1 MSNNFSQNY
10 APPFVGGVFNVAG
23 GFIGRSLIDS
33 LRESFTSSS
42 QEQRGDYFM
51 DQSRVLLQNH
61 LQLIE
66 QFDQINIHRN
76 YEMLRKVKEGLDS
89 HDGSKFQKFLKS
101 RKYRRVSRKTY
112 KIVKKASERG
122 IDNHLMNQIVEAT
135 RPPPPPPGS
144 GAGSGPET
152 SSPPPPP
159 GSGSGSGPE
168 TSSPPTAPGSGSG
181 SGPETSNLT
190 CSLFWQAGSLFQ
202 GTVRSNPFSDSH
214 AMLSEVSVNNL
225 DRVEMSTYQEETTDE
240 AAVVLDLVA
249 EDESVQHVVAT
260 FSTQAFTGDRTD
272 AEAPEAPAALSLH
285 REDGSSPRFIAVS
298 LPDVSLADQRAD
310 GQGENIHLISAQRAQ
325 HSDIDLELTSRLA

>member
-10 APPFVGGVFNVAG
+10 APQIAGSVVAEVAG
-23 GFIGRSLIDS
+23 GLIGKNLIDS
-33 LRESFTSSS
+33 LRKRFTSSS
-42 QEQRGDYFM
+42 QVQRGDHFM
-51 DQSRVLLQNH
+51 DQSRALLQDH
-61 LQLIE
+61 LQMIE
-66 QFDQINIHRN
+66 RHEQSTIHRN
-76 YEMLRKVKEGLDS
+76 YEELRKVKEELNS
-89 HDGSKFQKFLKS
+89 HDGSKFQKFLKA
-101 RKYRRVSRKTY
+101 REYKRVSKETY
-112 KIVKKASERG
+112 MFVKDASDRG
-122 IDNHLMNQIVEAT
+122 RDNHYMNQLAEAT
-135 RPPPPPPGS
+135 RPPPTPPPTPPGS
-144 GAGSGPET
+144 GSGSGPET
-152 SSPPPPP
+152 GPPPTPP

-168 TSSPPTAPGSGSG
+168 TS
-181 SGPETSNLT
+181 
-190 CSLFWQAGSLFQ
+190 
-202 GTVRSNPFSDSH
+202 TVWSNPFSDSH

-310 GQGENIHLISAQRAQ
+310 GQA
-325 HSDIDLELTSRLA
+325 